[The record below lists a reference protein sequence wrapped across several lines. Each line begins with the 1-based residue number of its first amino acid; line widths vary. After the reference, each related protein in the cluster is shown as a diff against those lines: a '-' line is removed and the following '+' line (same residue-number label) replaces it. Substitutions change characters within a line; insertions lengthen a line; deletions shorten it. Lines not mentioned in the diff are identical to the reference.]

1 MKKNSETGRRDQ
13 RPPVVH
19 MTQED
24 QADLQRFRDLL
35 ERMRPEEKRAVIHQ
49 MLEKADTP

>member
-1 MKKNSETGRRDQ
+1 MKNKSDTGRRDQ

-19 MTQED
+19 ITQED
-24 QADLQRFRDLL
+24 QADLQRFRELIK
-35 ERMRPEEKRAVIHQ
+35 RMGTEEKRVVIHQ

>member
-24 QADLQRFRDLL
+24 RADLQRFRELL
-35 ERMRPEEKRAVIHQ
+35 KGMGPEEKRTIIHR